1 MVFLAYSIMVRIFR
15 RTTNGLFAEL
25 YHYLHNIE
33 CMCINNYCNML
44 QLLQEFVYTHVD
56 MDTFYL

>member
-15 RTTNGLFAEL
+15 RATNGLFAKL

-33 CMCINNYCNML
+33 YMYISNYCNML

-56 MDTFYL
+56 TFYL